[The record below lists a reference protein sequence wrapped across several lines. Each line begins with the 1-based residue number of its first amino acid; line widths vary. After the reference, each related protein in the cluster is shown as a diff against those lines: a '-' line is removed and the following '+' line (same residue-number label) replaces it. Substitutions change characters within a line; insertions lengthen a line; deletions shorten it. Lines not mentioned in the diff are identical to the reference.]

1 MVVIHWHVQASFH
14 LLANALEEVEDGHPD
29 GPQLQG
35 SLGSYVLDVGPAR
48 LLREEEM
55 CSMWTYPTKMLLS
68 GDPDLEIS
76 TSTLIWFARE
86 IMNLLEVVQLGM
98 IQAD

>member
-1 MVVIHWHVQASFH
+1 
-14 LLANALEEVEDGHPD
+14 
-29 GPQLQG
+29 
-35 SLGSYVLDVGPAR
+35 
-48 LLREEEM
+48 
-55 CSMWTYPTKMLLS
+55 MWTYPTKMLLS
-68 GDPDLEIS
+68 GDPDLEMS